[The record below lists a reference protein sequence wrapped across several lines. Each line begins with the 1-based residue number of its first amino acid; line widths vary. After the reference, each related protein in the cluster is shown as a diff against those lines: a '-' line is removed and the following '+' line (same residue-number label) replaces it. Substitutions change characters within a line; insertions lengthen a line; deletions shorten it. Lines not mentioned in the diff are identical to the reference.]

1 LIVAIG
7 EICSRE
13 VVFTGRDTTAKRAAQ
28 LMREHHV
35 GSIVVVDEPDG
46 RRVPAGIVTDR
57 DIVVAVLALGLNA
70 DAIQVGDVMNR
81 ELLAVR
87 ENAGVAETIEL
98 MRVKGVRRV
107 PVTDASGALVGIV
120 AADDVLSLLAEE
132 ISALATMVSR
142 EHRREVEVRKKML

>member
-13 VVFTGRDTTAKRAAQ
+13 VIFTGRDTTAKRAAQ

-35 GSIVVVDEPDG
+35 GSIVVVDETNG

-81 ELLAVR
+81 ELLAVN
-87 ENAGVAETIEL
+87 ENAGVAETIEF

-107 PVTDASGALVGIV
+107 PVTDAGGALGGIV
-120 AADDVLSLLAEE
+120 AADDELSLLAEE
-132 ISALATMVSR
+132 MSALSTMVSQSTDVKSKSER
-142 EHRREVEVRKKML
+142 